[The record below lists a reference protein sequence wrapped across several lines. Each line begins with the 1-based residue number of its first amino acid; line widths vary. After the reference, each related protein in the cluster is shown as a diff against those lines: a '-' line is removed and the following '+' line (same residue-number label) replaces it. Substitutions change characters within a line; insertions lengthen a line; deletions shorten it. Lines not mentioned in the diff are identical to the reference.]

1 MNNIAIFASGRGSN
15 MLQIT
20 RHLEQST
27 LARVRLVVASRKTAG
42 VLEHS
47 AACGIE
53 SIVVNREQL
62 ADPNVLLDE
71 LRKRDIKWLVLAG
84 WLLLLPPEII
94 AAYRGRIVNVHP
106 SLLPEFGGK
115 GMFGRHVHEAVI
127 AAGRKR
133 SGITIHLV
141 TEEYDS
147 GSIVAQ
153 FECDVLPDDT
163 PQTLEE
169 RIHALEYR
177 HFPEQIERLI
187 AAEET
192 TSAGIESPS
201 IRE

>member
-62 ADPNVLLDE
+62 ADQNVLLDE

-201 IRE
+201 ISE